1 MDLEIMLKDDAAM
14 DVDHFSAAG
23 LSAPSLLAAGVEK
36 QALPFPGKVL
46 PGGSFETCHIDM

>member
-1 MDLEIMLKDDAAM
+1 MDLEIMLEDDAAM
-14 DVDHFSAAG
+14 DVDHFSAAE